1 MITTPDTFQKFQQ
14 DNQTGIQVS
23 PTIGKLTAALQKFQ
37 RSCPKIPKS
46 SKNPFLNSRYADLAT
61 ILDLIKEPL
70 LDAELSVLQMPV
82 GEFGLTTLL
91 AHTSGEWICSTYHM
105 QPLESVIDKATKEKA
120 ITPQSLG
127 SVITY
132 QRRYAIGAILNLNI
146 DDDND
151 AQPGNGQVNNA
162 PEPTV
167 KKLTARELMEQAKV
181 AAATAQTQTA
191 PLIPSTQVE
200 VIPPTTN
207 TNTTT
212 MLMASEDG
220 KHSEPTSNKCSEQLS
235 SQIKSELKI
244 WEQSSPGVS
253 GKFVSELQASGY
265 QKITD
270 LPTSQAKQILNHVST
285 RNIGN
290 FFQQSLEKITA

>member
-1 MITTPDTFQKFQQ
+1 MITNPN
-14 DNQTGIQVS
+14 NQSEIQVS
-23 PTIGKLTAALQKFQ
+23 PSIGKLTAALQKFQ

-91 AHTSGEWICSTYHM
+91 SHTSGEWICSTYRM

-162 PEPTV
+162 SEPPA
-167 KKLTARELMEQAKV
+167 KKLTAKELMEQAKV
-181 AAATAQTQTA
+181 AAAASAINTVTTSPQRE
-191 PLIPSTQVE
+191 QV
-200 VIPPTTN
+200 VIPQNNAT
-207 TNTTT
+207 TTT

-220 KHSEPTSNKCSEQLS
+220 KHSEPTSTKCSEQLS

-253 GKFVSELQASGY
+253 GKFVSELQSSGY

-270 LPTSQAKQILNHVST
+270 LSTSQAEQILNHVST

-290 FFQQSLEKITA
+290 FFQQSLKKSTA